1 MLEVYYHSFFDKQN
15 KPRTTFSKVQH
26 LKVWDTL
33 LSRYKNLTV
42 VWAHLGL
49 SKELRDLH
57 PNIHAHI
64 LRKLFQRHDN
74 LHADVSWDVLAKQN
88 LMNHDGSKKVSDL
101 HTDTHTDFNEDVE
114 FLFNSSDVD
123 QIREDLHQTWMV
135 HEGLVRSKGS
145 VTGPTH
151 SMAIY
156 LELFHEYP
164 DRFLTGTDF
173 VASMGQKH
181 LYPGTMNKNGCMK
194 DIPNHARQLT
204 DTSSINMFFDDETFR
219 KIVLGENFFRIT
231 QLSDIYAAPPV
242 CGDSVRDNSQLDNQ
256 NLPIILRDHHN

>member
-1 MLEVYYHSFFDKQN
+1 
-15 KPRTTFSKVQH
+15 
-26 LKVWDTL
+26 
-33 LSRYKNLTV
+33 
-42 VWAHLGL
+42 
-49 SKELRDLH
+49 
-57 PNIHAHI
+57 
-64 LRKLFQRHDN
+64 
-74 LHADVSWDVLAKQN
+74 
-88 LMNHDGSKKVSDL
+88 MNHDGNKKVSDL

-123 QIREDLHQTWMV
+123 LIREDLHKTWEI
-135 HEGLVRSKGS
+135 HEGLVRRKGS

-173 VASMGQKH
+173 VASLGQKH
-181 LYPGTMNKNGCMK
+181 LYPGTMKKNGCMK

-204 DTSSINMFFDDETFR
+204 DTSSINMFFDDDTFR

-231 QLSDIYAAPPV
+231 QLDDVYAAPPV
-242 CGDSVRDNSQLDNQ
+242 CGDSVSNIH
-256 NLPIILRDHHN
+256 NL